1 MIMLTFYTFLNNA
14 SCAMTKQAIKTI
26 QAYHKGCS
34 DITQLQ
40 AAFKALAGT
49 GNLYK
54 NPDTGYEYR
63 LRDYYWLNNDHLENI
78 VGDYREI
85 ENIERYQIISYGNTY
100 VKVKPSECDSID
112 YSEIQ

>member
-1 MIMLTFYTFLNNA
+1 MSVISSFMDGISTA
-14 SCAMTKQAIKTI
+14 ITKQALKTI
-26 QAYHKGCS
+26 NQFRKGRA

-63 LRDYYWLNNDHLENI
+63 LRDYYWLNYDHLENI
-78 VGDYREI
+78 DGDYREI
-85 ENIERYQIISYGNTY
+85 EKIERYQIISYGNTY
-100 VKVKPSECDSID
+100 VKVKPSECDTID
-112 YSEIQ
+112 FKIL

>member
-1 MIMLTFYTFLNNA
+1 MSIISSFTDGALSA
-14 SCAMTKQAIKTI
+14 ITKQALKTI
-26 QAYHKGCS
+26 NQFRKGRA

-100 VKVKPSECDSID
+100 AKVKPIECDSID